1 MERPPAD
8 LVRTEQVVSWGV
20 GPITAS
26 ARLATITDPTIFR
39 SGAIS
44 QRGSAWCRASM
55 TRSPDRSCSS
65 CRRTRSRDG
74 SRRPVCLQARQV
86 AVQSSTCETIGPK
99 IALGSCASG
108 NAIDKI
114 RSNHATQDAR
124 LNLLN
129 HPIEQRVR
137 SPISAPSHIKMPLR
151 FAALNVDERTI
162 AGLRLL
168 KSFLK
173 LRVKP
178 HRDQLIA
185 FAERLVEEE
194 AKHLAEPGN

>member
-1 MERPPAD
+1 
-8 LVRTEQVVSWGV
+8 
-20 GPITAS
+20 
-26 ARLATITDPTIFR
+26 
-39 SGAIS
+39 
-44 QRGSAWCRASM
+44 
-55 TRSPDRSCSS
+55 
-65 CRRTRSRDG
+65 
-74 SRRPVCLQARQV
+74 V
-86 AVQSSTCETIGPK
+86 AVQSSTCKAIGPE

-124 LNLLN
+124 LKLLN

-137 SPISAPSHIKMPLR
+137 SPISAPSHTKMPPR
-151 FAALNVDERTI
+151 FAALNADERTI

-178 HRDQLIA
+178 HCDQLIA